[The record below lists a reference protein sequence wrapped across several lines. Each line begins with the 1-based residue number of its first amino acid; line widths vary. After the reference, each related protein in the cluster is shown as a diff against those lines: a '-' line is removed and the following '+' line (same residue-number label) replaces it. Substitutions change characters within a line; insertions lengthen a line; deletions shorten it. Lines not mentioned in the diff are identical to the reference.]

1 MRLLLAMLM
10 IAICGITSAQSGM
23 STQTIHA
30 LRINPGDDLKVK
42 LAEFVKEKKIKA
54 GYIITCV
61 GSLKQATLRLS
72 NRNETQT
79 WKETFEIVSLT
90 GTLSPDGNHLHMS
103 VADKDGKVIGGHLM
117 DGSII
122 YTTAEIIIGEAND
135 LIFTR
140 ERDSVTTYK
149 ELKITPKTETD
160 DRERVNKALP
170 K

>member
-1 MRLLLAMLM
+1 MLL
-10 IAICGITSAQSGM
+10 IAICGITSAQTGM
-23 STQTIHA
+23 STQTIQA
-30 LRINPGDDLKVK
+30 LRVNPGDDLKVK
-42 LAEFVKEKKIKA
+42 IADFVKERKIKA
-54 GYIITCV
+54 GYIVTCV

-103 VADKDGKVIGGHLM
+103 IADKDGKVIGGHMM
-117 DGSII
+117 DGCII

-135 LIFTR
+135 LVFTR

-149 ELKITPKTETD
+149 ELKISTRTETN
-160 DRERVNKALP
+160 DRERVNKVLP

>member
-1 MRLLLAMLM
+1 
-10 IAICGITSAQSGM
+10 M

-54 GYIITCV
+54 GYVITCV

>member
-1 MRLLLAMLM
+1 
-10 IAICGITSAQSGM
+10 M
-23 STQTIHA
+23 SRQTIHA

-117 DGSII
+117 DGSIV
-122 YTTAEIIIGEAND
+122 YTTAEVIIGEAND

-149 ELKITPKTETD
+149 ELKITPKTETE

>member
-1 MRLLLAMLM
+1 MRRLLVMLL
-10 IAICGITSAQSGM
+10 IAICGITSAQTGM
-23 STQTIHA
+23 STQTIQA
-30 LRINPGDDLKVK
+30 LRVNPGDDLKVK
-42 LAEFVKEKKIKA
+42 IADFVKERKIKA
-54 GYIITCV
+54 GYIVTCV

-103 VADKDGKVIGGHLM
+103 IADKDGKVIGGHMM
-117 DGSII
+117 DGCII

-135 LIFTR
+135 LVFTR

-149 ELKITPKTETD
+149 ELKISTRTETN
-160 DRERVNKALP
+160 DRERVNKVLP

>member
-1 MRLLLAMLM
+1 MLM
-10 IAICGITSAQSGM
+10 IAIYGITSAQSGM
-23 STQTIHA
+23 SRQTIHA

-117 DGSII
+117 DGSIV
-122 YTTAEIIIGEAND
+122 YTTAEVIIGEAND

-149 ELKITPKTETD
+149 ELKITPKTETE